1 MGAVYS
7 LRDPGLRG
15 AYFRVNQRAA
25 RAGDR
30 EERMA
35 EPEWELLTVRG
46 LGMTDESA
54 AEFVG
59 TFVIH
64 RAGSPEP
71 VEQVQIRVKR
81 SVLEEMSGTIQRL
94 LVRSTRYT
102 R

>member
-1 MGAVYS
+1 MSGHLFGCRPYG
-7 LRDPGLRG
+7 R
-15 AYFRVNQRAA
+15 
-25 RAGDR
+25 R

-71 VEQVQIRVKR
+71 VEQVQVRIKR
-81 SVLEEMSGTIQRL
+81 SVLEELSGTLKRL
-94 LVRSTRYT
+94 LARSTRYT
-102 R
+102 S

>member
-7 LRDPGLRG
+7 LRHPGLSG
-15 AYFRVNQRAA
+15 AYFRVDQRAA

-64 RAGSPEP
+64 RAGSSEP

-81 SVLEEMSGTIQRL
+81 SVLDEMSGTIQRL

>member
-1 MGAVYS
+1 MV
-7 LRDPGLRG
+7 
-15 AYFRVNQRAA
+15 
-25 RAGDR
+25 
-30 EERMA
+30 

-71 VEQVQIRVKR
+71 VEQVRVRVKR
-81 SVLEEMSGTIQRL
+81 SVLEETSRTLQRL
-94 LVRSTRYT
+94 LARSTRYT
-102 R
+102 P

>member
-1 MGAVYS
+1 
-7 LRDPGLRG
+7 
-15 AYFRVNQRAA
+15 
-25 RAGDR
+25 
-30 EERMA
+30 MA

-71 VEQVQIRVKR
+71 VEQVQVRIKR
-81 SVLEEMSGTIQRL
+81 SVLEEMAGAMQRVL
-94 LVRSTRYT
+94 ARSTPFT